1 MATYIILTRLLP
13 EAAAELPSVAK
24 AVASRIKTE
33 CPGVRWKDSYAT
45 LGEFDVLDI
54 VEANDPAAV
63 SKAAMIIRET
73 GHGATETLAAVP
85 WKEFVETFS
94 GSRTRRARS
103 RK

>member
-1 MATYIILTRLLP
+1 MASFIILTRLLP
-13 EAAAELPSVAK
+13 EPAQDLPTVAK
-24 AVASRIKTE
+24 AVSARLRAE
-33 CPGVRWKDSYAT
+33 CPEVRWKDSYAT

-73 GHGATETLAAVP
+73 GHGTTETLAAVP
-85 WKEFVETFS
+85 WKTFVEALS
-94 GSRTRRARS
+94 GKRKRRARA